1 MQKAKFASIA
11 SIQTGYTFRRGV
23 PVSADGDFSAI
34 QMKNLKEDGSV
45 DLGTLC
51 RVPDEGFREAHRV
64 QTGDL
69 IFRSRGTQFT
79 LGRVPDSA
87 LSLVL
92 AAPLV
97 RVRVD
102 SAKALPEYVAWFV
115 NGPLGRAY
123 FETVMAGS
131 AMKMVSKADLGE
143 MELVLPPLP
152 AQRMIA
158 ELVSLSARERE
169 LSDAVLLRRT
179 QLLNARI
186 QEFLCG

>member
-1 MQKAKFASIA
+1 MQKAKLASIA

-23 PVSADGDFSAI
+23 PVSADGAFSAI

-64 QTGDL
+64 QAGDL

-79 LGRVPDSA
+79 LGCVPDSS

-102 SAKALPEYVAWFV
+102 STKALPGYVAWFV

-131 AMKMVSKADLGE
+131 AIKMVSKAAFGE
-143 MELVLPPLP
+143 MELPLPPLSE
-152 AQRMIA
+152 QQTIV
-158 ELVSLSARERE
+158 EFISLCARERE
-169 LSDAVLLRRT
+169 LSETLLLRRT
-179 QLLNARI
+179 QLLNAKF
-186 QEFLCG
+186 QDFLT